1 VNFVKQTLNSKWLRP
16 LLLIVIL
23 VAVWDL
29 TIRIFKIPPY
39 LVPTPAAILQQIAQ
53 QWPMLL
59 QESVPTINATLGGF
73 ALSVA
78 IGVPIAMLVAYS
90 PLVES
95 YLYPL
100 VVFSQSI
107 PKVAIAPLFVVWF
120 GFGLFPRILV
130 AFLLGFFPVVV
141 STVMGFKSVERDLID
156 LARSMGSPPLKMFFK
171 ILLPHALP
179 AIFSSMKVSITL
191 AVVGAVV
198 GEFVGANSGLGYVL
212 QRANGNF
219 DQPLIFSALV
229 VLSVI
234 GSLLFVALDVLE
246 RFAVPWHSSQ
256 RQRSQA
262 RA

>member
-1 VNFVKQTLNSKWLRP
+1 MNFVKQTLNSKWLRP

>member
-73 ALSVA
+73 ALSVV